1 MIHNKVAAII
11 GQTPIDP
18 NSINNIEAR
27 HYSIDFT

>member
-1 MIHNKVAAII
+1 MIDNKIAAII

-18 NSINNIEAR
+18 NSIINIEAR